1 MASTKVVILAGGQG
15 ARFWP
20 ISRMKR
26 PKQFLS
32 ISATGESLI
41 QATARRIVPLVG
53 EENVLIVTNSLHEEG
68 IREHVRFAS
77 LICEPVGRNT
87 APALGLAALH
97 VAHENPETVMV
108 CLPADHAVSDE
119 KKLRE
124 TLQAAIE
131 LAADTDTLVTVGIPP
146 LRADTAYGYIQRG
159 APVPGHTGSYV
170 VSRFFEK
177 PNQVRAQKYLDS
189 GDFYWN
195 SGMFAWRARVF
206 LKALEQNLPEVHE
219 GLLSIKE
226 HIGTEREAEVTLEA
240 FERMENI
247 SVDFGVM
254 EHAKNCSVVQAL
266 PYGWNDVGSW
276 DAWADHFEKDEE
288 GNLLHG
294 DALAIDSEGCVLY
307 STDRMVA
314 LVGAKDLIVIDAGDS
329 VMVCPRDKVQDVRK
343 IVKELRVRGRED
355 LI

>member
-53 EENVLIVTNSLHEEG
+53 EDNVLIVTNKLHEEG
-68 IREHVRFAS
+68 IREHVPYAS
-77 LICEPVGRNT
+77 LLCEPIGRNT

-97 VAHENPETVMV
+97 VAHNDPESVMV

-124 TLQAAIE
+124 TLQAAIG
-131 LAADTDTLVTVGIPP
+131 LAEDVDSLVTVGIPP
-146 LRADTAYGYIQRG
+146 LRPDTAYGYIQRG
-159 APVPGHTGSYV
+159 EPVPGHSGSYAV
-170 VSRFFEK
+170 NRFFEK

-195 SGMFAWRARVF
+195 SGMFTWRARVF
-206 LKALEQNLPEVHE
+206 LRALEQYLPGVYEA
-219 GLLSIKE
+219 LLTIEE
-226 HIGTEREAEVTLEA
+226 HIGTEREQEATLAA
-240 FERMENI
+240 FEKMESI

-276 DAWADHFEKDEE
+276 DAWADHFETDDE

-294 DALAIDSEGCVLY
+294 DALAIDSQGCVLY
-307 STDRMVA
+307 SADRMVA
-314 LVGAKDLIVIDAGDS
+314 LVGAKDLVVIDAGDS
-329 VMVCPRDKVQDVRK
+329 VMVCPREKVQDVRK
-343 IVKELRVRGRED
+343 IVKELKARGRED